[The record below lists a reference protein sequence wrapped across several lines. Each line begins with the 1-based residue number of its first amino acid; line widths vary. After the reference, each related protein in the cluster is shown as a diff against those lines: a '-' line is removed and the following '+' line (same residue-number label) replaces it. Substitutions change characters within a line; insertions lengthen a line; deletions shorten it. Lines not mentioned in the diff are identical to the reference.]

1 MAVNPTPTN
10 QLPERIALVH
20 IPYLAA
26 FVVVGMIAFVASVA
40 TADPKPWDDK
50 ELERL
55 SMLLSKETGTLQENL
70 AEGLN
75 VDDKTAPQ
83 FVVVQAV
90 HDIHIRSISLESAI
104 RARRPHDAIGAVFR
118 RLKAEIDLAK
128 EDAKTFPPIERQLN
142 HIERAQELVTEIGQ
156 YF

>member
-1 MAVNPTPTN
+1 VSPIPEN
-10 QLPERIALVH
+10 QLPERFALDHVAR
-20 IPYLAA
+20 LAA
-26 FVVVGMIAFVASVA
+26 VAAVVMVVFVASVA
-40 TADPKPWDDK
+40 SADPKPWDDK
-50 ELERL
+50 DLERL
-55 SMLLSKETGTLQENL
+55 SLLLSRETGTLQDNL

-104 RARRPHDAIGAVFR
+104 RARRPHDAIAAIFR

-128 EDAKTFPPIERQLN
+128 EDAKTFPQIEHQLE
-142 HIERAQELVTEIGQ
+142 HIDRAKKLVAEIGQ

>member
-1 MAVNPTPTN
+1 MKPTPAN
-10 QLPERIALVH
+10 QLPGRFALNH
-20 IPYLAA
+20 IPHLAA
-26 FVVVGMIAFVASVA
+26 VAVVVMVASVA
-40 TADPKPWDDK
+40 SVASADPKPWDEKD
-50 ELERL
+50 LERL
-55 SMLLSKETGTLQENL
+55 TLLLSRETGTLQDNL
-70 AEGLN
+70 AEVLN

-104 RARRPHDAIGAVFR
+104 RARRPHDAITAIFR

-128 EDAKTFPPIERQLN
+128 EDAKTFPQIENQLE
-142 HIERAQELVTEIGQ
+142 HIDRAEKLVAEIGQ